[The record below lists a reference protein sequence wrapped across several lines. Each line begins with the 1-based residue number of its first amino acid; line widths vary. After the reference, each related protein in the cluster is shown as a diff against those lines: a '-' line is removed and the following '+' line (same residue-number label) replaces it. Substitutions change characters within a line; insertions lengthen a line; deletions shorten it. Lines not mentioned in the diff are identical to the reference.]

1 MCEDF
6 VDKVENLYICAHCS
20 QQIFGLDAVAK
31 HHNLVLKSKKLD
43 QRIITYKFDGFSTS
57 KKIEFYNVIHILP
70 DQLANKTSTYYLKT
84 EYSQLKKEFKLVT
97 CHVARLNLK
106 PKLQNVLKCFF
117 SLGYHRKVPT
127 MISQLILRLASVPVS
142 EAICESYGSVMENYH
157 RRFTHSDINDEQIQ
171 REMFVCLI
179 GPPPTTLSAERLIKK
194 TVDRLNCKHVLS
206 EYARFYMLIMKTG

>member
-1 MCEDF
+1 
-6 VDKVENLYICAHCS
+6 
-20 QQIFGLDAVAK
+20 
-31 HHNLVLKSKKLD
+31 
-43 QRIITYKFDGFSTS
+43 
-57 KKIEFYNVIHILP
+57 
-70 DQLANKTSTYYLKT
+70 
-84 EYSQLKKEFKLVT
+84 
-97 CHVARLNLK
+97 
-106 PKLQNVLKCFF
+106 
-117 SLGYHRKVPT
+117 

-206 EYARFYMLIMKTG
+206 EYVRFYKLGGKVMHRLNTEKYNFDNFLSLIDILFNLIIDIL